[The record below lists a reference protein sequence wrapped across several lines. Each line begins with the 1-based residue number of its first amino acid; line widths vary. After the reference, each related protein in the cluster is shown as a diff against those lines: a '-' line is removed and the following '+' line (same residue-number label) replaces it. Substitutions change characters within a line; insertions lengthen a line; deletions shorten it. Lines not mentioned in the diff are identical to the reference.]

1 MFRGHRPM
9 ANNSRLHTTLGVL
22 TPFAFVLISRKY
34 PLLSF
39 LPDDKCSAE
48 KVYFSICLKLSASMF
63 VPRRLELNAKQAK
76 LTFSL
81 GLAQGE
87 CQ

>member
-39 LPDDKCSAE
+39 LPNDKCSTE
-48 KVYFSICLKLSASMF
+48 KFTFPYALSFQHLCCSQQIGI
-63 VPRRLELNAKQAK
+63 KYQ
-76 LTFSL
+76 T
-81 GLAQGE
+81 G
-87 CQ
+87 